1 MSSGMAEPEA
11 AEQISA
17 IERAQE
23 LASLTAARGARWNG
37 VYLAL
42 TGIFLGAFAGSLGHA
57 YAPAL
62 VMVAALCF
70 IVAAVAVARLIWR
83 RRQAAAALDDVK
95 VAPPD
100 RATRGV
106 VGAPD

>member
-1 MSSGMAEPEA
+1 MLSAEPSRKA
-11 AEQISA
+11 AMDNLVRLRQARSRIVTVQRR
-17 IERAQE
+17 IWLLQ
-23 LASLTAARGARWNG
+23 AAFW
-37 VYLAL
+37 
-42 TGIFLGAFAGSLGHA
+42 
-57 YAPAL
+57 P
-62 VMVAALCF
+62 VAALCF

>member
-1 MSSGMAEPEA
+1 VTVQRRIWLLQA
-11 AEQISA
+11 AF
-17 IERAQE
+17 
-23 LASLTAARGARWNG
+23 W
-37 VYLAL
+37 
-42 TGIFLGAFAGSLGHA
+42 
-57 YAPAL
+57 P
-62 VMVAALCF
+62 VAALCF

-106 VGAPD
+106 VGSPD

>member
-1 MSSGMAEPEA
+1 MLSAEPSRKA
-11 AEQISA
+11 AMDNLVRLRQARSRIVTVQRR
-17 IERAQE
+17 IWLLQ
-23 LASLTAARGARWNG
+23 AAFW
-37 VYLAL
+37 
-42 TGIFLGAFAGSLGHA
+42 
-57 YAPAL
+57 P
-62 VMVAALCF
+62 VAALCF
-70 IVAAVAVARLIWR
+70 IVAAVAVARLIWRRRQAGR